1 MLGRE
6 DVASYEDL
14 FSSLEW
20 QAILTGDWSLLDQDE
35 DEEVAW

>member
-14 FSSLEW
+14 FCPLEW
-20 QAILTGDWSLLDQDE
+20 QAILTDDWSILDDE
-35 DEEVAW
+35 DEELTW

>member
-1 MLGRE
+1 MAGTE
-6 DVASYEDL
+6 DSLAYDEL

-20 QAILTGDWSLLDQDE
+20 QAIVTNDWSPLDD